1 MKPKKFFSNTYVKGS
16 LLVIAGL
23 LAGWIIFHRP
33 APTVETSVSGL
44 HEHSVAI
51 CGMDLI
57 PLKTTHAD
65 IDDEAIEM
73 SESALKLAEVQTIIV
88 SRGSTSKEV
97 MLYGKIQLNE
107 SLLQSQT
114 AHVPGRIEQ
123 LTVNVTGETVNKGQ
137 LIARVYSPELITAQK
152 ELIEALSMKEK
163 YPAFVEAAR
172 EKLRNWK
179 LSDEQI
185 SVIEKSGIVNSVSE
199 IFANT
204 SGIVLDRKVSEG
216 DYIAK
221 GAVLYDVA
229 DLSRVWGVFDAY
241 ESDLPWI
248 SMNQTME
255 FTARAVPGDIFTGR
269 VSFID
274 PFINPATRTA
284 RIRVE
289 VNNRGR
295 QLKPEMFINGT
306 LHSAVKAGG
315 KELIIPQSAVLWTG
329 RRSIVYVKIPD
340 SEQPSFKMR
349 EISLGASMKDTYIV
363 VEGLSEGEEIVAN
376 GTFSV
381 DAAAQLAGKPSMM
394 SPEGGAAKTGHE
406 HGGTAMTGAKADVNQ
421 TGSLTIS
428 TIQKP
433 DNISSEF
440 KSQLTRVYDAY
451 LKMKDAFV
459 ASDAKKASGEAIKVR
474 NAIEAVDMG
483 LLKGD
488 AHTMWMEHLKTLRQ
502 SINSIAG
509 SSDIE
514 GQRTAFSGFSNHLYS
529 AIKTFGLLDKTVYYQ
544 FCPMAFDDKGA
555 YWLSETD
562 AIRNPYFGDAML
574 KCGETK
580 ETSTFGK

>member
-1 MKPKKFFSNTYVKGS
+1 MKTRKFFSNTYVKSS

-33 APTVETSVSGL
+33 ASTVETAVSGL
-44 HEHSVAI
+44 HEHSEAERVVWTCAMHPQIRMEKPGQCPI

-57 PLKTTHAD
+57 PLRTTHAD

-123 LTVNVTGETVNKGQ
+123 LKVNVTGETVNRGQ

-172 EKLRNWK
+172 EKLRNLK

-185 SVIEKSGIVNSVSE
+185 GMIEKSGIVTSVIK

-221 GAVLYDVA
+221 GAVLYDVV
-229 DLSRVWGVFDAY
+229 DLSGVWGVFDAY
-241 ESDLPWI
+241 ESDLSWI
-248 SMNQTME
+248 SLNQIVE
-255 FTARAVPGDIFTGR
+255 FTTHAVPGKTFTGK

-284 RIRVE
+284 RIRIE
-289 VNNRGR
+289 INNTGQ
-295 QLKPEMFINGT
+295 QLKPEMFINGILRST
-306 LHSAVKAGG
+306 G
-315 KELIIPQSAVLWTG
+315 KSNGEQLVVPQSAVLWTG
-329 RRSIVYVKIPD
+329 KRSIVYVKTPD
-340 SEQPSFKMR
+340 AGIPSFKMR
-349 EISLGASMKDTYIV
+349 EITLGASMKDTWV
-363 VEGLSEGEEIVAN
+363 VIDGLSEGEEIVTN

-381 DAAAQLAGKPSMM
+381 DASAQLAGKPSMM
-394 SPEGGAAKTGHE
+394 NPAAVQMAAAHDHSGDMSAVSGMASTRESVVHISFGVSGNCEMCKERIEKAAVSVKGVKSALWDINTKKVHIDFDTNETGPDAIHK
-406 HGGTAMTGAKADVNQ
+406 AIAKAGHD
-421 TGSLTIS
+421 TDMI
-428 TIQKP
+428 
-433 DNISSEF
+433 
-440 KSQLTRVYDAY
+440 
-451 LKMKDAFV
+451 
-459 ASDAKKASGEAIKVR
+459 KA
-474 NAIEAVDMG
+474 D
-483 LLKGD
+483 D
-488 AHTMWMEHLKTLRQ
+488 
-502 SINSIAG
+502 
-509 SSDIE
+509 DIYKALPE
-514 GQRTAFSGFSNHLYS
+514 CCLYR
-529 AIKTFGLLDKTVYYQ
+529 K
-544 FCPMAFDDKGA
+544 
-555 YWLSETD
+555 
-562 AIRNPYFGDAML
+562 
-574 KCGETK
+574 
-580 ETSTFGK
+580 

>member
-1 MKPKKFFSNTYVKGS
+1 
-16 LLVIAGL
+16 
-23 LAGWIIFHRP
+23 
-33 APTVETSVSGL
+33 
-44 HEHSVAI
+44 
-51 CGMDLI
+51 
-57 PLKTTHAD
+57 
-65 IDDEAIEM
+65 M